1 MQYGRGEKSLNN
13 KRVFIV
19 PVVMAIFICL
29 ALYSGFFESLE
40 MITLDL
46 RLRTTSAGEPAP
58 ISFTSIDQNSLK
70 VLGQWPLPRGLY
82 VSALENILNDGAR
95 AVLVDIDL
103 SSRGPDPDQDS
114 QLIEYISKAGKIVLT
129 VQMEESILPEGAI
142 IRNVSLPL
150 PGLVEGALA
159 LGAITFEIDKDG
171 LIRRMPDPI
180 DFIDTIYPP
189 LGLVGAEL
197 IQTGSSKDVPRNVL
211 ITFSDRNLASYP
223 SVSFN
228 NVLTGKFRPG
238 IFADRIVLMG
248 ATSPDLHDFWSTPI
262 GVIPGMFIQA
272 SVLETG
278 LNRSWSKRQGF
289 GSAAFSILLVSL
301 LMGRLMSRANWMRGA
316 LYLLGYL
323 FLLIVATA
331 ALSFFHFM
339 IHFTPL
345 LILGLIQ
352 YPVQIALNLR
362 KVEESL
368 DLEKRKTDTI
378 LKFSEMRDVEEAGKK
393 AYLVPLVLLRQVLGL
408 KKIILYL
415 QDDEDKTGWRAE
427 NVTGDGKGHE
437 KFSKMIL
444 VEAVKSGQMVFDRDT
459 TSGTVSVYVPMMT
472 TRKTVGVLCTEASPD
487 FMDDED
493 NVRLL
498 LSYATQASY
507 YIEASQLDSQVK
519 VLYSNT
525 IRAISKALD
534 TKDYYTSAHS
544 ELSLEYVEKF
554 GNACGLSRLEI
565 EALHIGTL
573 LHDIGKIGVADS
585 ILSKQGRLT
594 SEEFDSIKEHPV
606 MGYEIIR
613 DLPFPEEVK
622 MIVRHHHEYYDGSG
636 YPDGLKGDEIP
647 KLVRIFSIL
656 DTYEALTGK
665 RPYKKAHNADSAR
678 SILLESAGTQ
688 FDPQL
693 AELFTSIF

>member
-1 MQYGRGEKSLNN
+1 MRYGRGEKSLNSA
-13 KRVFIV
+13 RIFIV
-19 PVVMAIFICL
+19 PAVMVFFICL
-29 ALYSGFFESLE
+29 ALYSGIFESLE

-46 RLRTTSAGEPAP
+46 RLRATSAGEPAP
-58 ISFTSIDQNSLK
+58 IAFTSIDQNSLK
-70 VLGQWPLPRGLY
+70 ALGQWPLPRALY
-82 VSALENILNDGAR
+82 VNALDNILSDGAR

-103 SSRGPDPDQDS
+103 SSRGPDPDQDR
-114 QLIEYISKAGKIVLT
+114 QLIEHISKAGKVVLT
-129 VQMEESILPEGAI
+129 VQMEENKLPEGAI

-150 PGLVEGALA
+150 PELVEGALA
-159 LGAITFEIDKDG
+159 LGAITFEIDRDG

-197 IQTGSSKDVPRNVL
+197 IRTGSGKDVPRDAL
-211 ITFSDRNLASYP
+211 ITFSERNLASYP

-238 IFADRIVLMG
+238 TFTDRIVLMG
-248 ATSPDLHDFWSTPI
+248 ATSPDLHDFWPTPI

-278 LNRSWSKRQGF
+278 LNRSWSMRQGF
-289 GSAAFSILLVSL
+289 GSAALSILLVSL
-301 LMGRLMSRANWMRGA
+301 IMGRLMDRADWMRGA

-323 FLLIVATA
+323 FMLISASAV
-331 ALSFFHFM
+331 LSNFHFM

-345 LILGLIQ
+345 FILGLIQ

-368 DLEKRKTDTI
+368 DLERRKTDTI

-408 KKIILYL
+408 KKIILYI
-415 QDDEDKTGWRAE
+415 QDDEDETGWRAE
-427 NVTGDGKGHE
+427 SVTGDENGHA

-444 VEAVKSGQMVFDRDT
+444 DEAVESGQMVFDRDT
-459 TSGTVSVYVPMMT
+459 TSGTISVYVPMMT
-472 TRKTVGVLCTEASPD
+472 TRKAVGVLCTEASTD
-487 FMDDED
+487 FTDDED

-554 GNACGLSRLEI
+554 GDACGLSRLEI

-573 LHDIGKIGVADS
+573 LHDIGKIGVPDL

-594 SEEFDSIKEHPV
+594 PEEYDSMKGHPV

-613 DLPFPEEVK
+613 DLPFPEDVK
-622 MIVRHHHEYYDGSG
+622 MIVKHHHEHYDGRG

-656 DTYEALTGK
+656 DTYEALTGN
-665 RPYKKAHNADSAR
+665 RPYKESHNADSAR
-678 SILLESAGTQ
+678 SILLQSAGEQ
-688 FDPQL
+688 FDPHL
-693 AELFTSIF
+693 VELFTSIF

>member
-1 MQYGRGEKSLNN
+1 
-13 KRVFIV
+13 
-19 PVVMAIFICL
+19 MALFICL
-29 ALYSGFFESLE
+29 ALYSGIFERLE

-46 RLRTTSAGEPAP
+46 RLRATSAGEPAP
-58 ISFTSIDQNSLK
+58 VAFTAIDQNSLK
-70 VLGQWPLPRGLY
+70 ALGQWPLPRGLY
-82 VSALENILNDGAR
+82 VKALGNILGDGAR

-103 SSRGPDPDQDS
+103 SSRGPDPDQDR
-114 QLIEYISKAGKIVLT
+114 QLIEHISKAGKVVLS
-129 VQMEESILPEGAI
+129 VQMEENRLPDGALV
-142 IRNVSLPL
+142 RNVSLPL

-159 LGAITFEIDKDG
+159 LGAITFEVDRDG
-171 LIRRMPDPI
+171 LSRRMPDPI
-180 DFIDTIYPP
+180 DFIDTVYPP

-197 IQTGSSKDVPRNVL
+197 IHAGSGKEVPPNAL
-211 ITFSDRNLASYP
+211 INFSERNLASYP

-228 NVLTGKFRPG
+228 NVLAGKFEPG
-238 IFADRIVLMG
+238 TFAGRIVLMG

-289 GSAAFSILLVSL
+289 GSAALSILLVSL
-301 LMGRLMSRANWMRGA
+301 ILSRLMGRADWLRGA

-323 FLLIVATA
+323 FLLTAASA

-352 YPVQIALNLR
+352 YPMQIALNLR
-362 KVEESL
+362 RVEESL
-368 DLEKRKTDTI
+368 HLERRKTDTI

-393 AYLVPLVLLRQVLGL
+393 AYLVPLVLLRQLLGL

-415 QDDEDKTGWRAE
+415 QDDEEETGWRAE

-437 KFSKMIL
+437 KFSITIMD
-444 VEAVKSGQMVFDRDT
+444 EAVKSGQMVFDRNTASDT
-459 TSGTVSVYVPMMT
+459 FSVYVPMMT
-472 TRKTVGVLCTEASPD
+472 TRKAVGVLCTEASTD
-487 FMDDED
+487 LKDDED
-493 NVRLL
+493 NIRLL

-554 GNACGLSRLEI
+554 GNACGLSRMEI

-573 LHDIGKIGVADS
+573 LHDIGKIGVPDR

-594 SEEFDSIKEHPV
+594 SEEFKSVKEHPL

-622 MIVRHHHEYYDGSG
+622 MIVRHHHEHYDGSG
-636 YPDGLKGDEIP
+636 YPDGLKGGEIP

-656 DTYEALTGK
+656 DTYEALTGE
-665 RPYKKAHNADSAR
+665 RPYKKPHDPDSAR

-688 FDPQL
+688 FDPRL
-693 AELFTSIF
+693 LELFTSIF